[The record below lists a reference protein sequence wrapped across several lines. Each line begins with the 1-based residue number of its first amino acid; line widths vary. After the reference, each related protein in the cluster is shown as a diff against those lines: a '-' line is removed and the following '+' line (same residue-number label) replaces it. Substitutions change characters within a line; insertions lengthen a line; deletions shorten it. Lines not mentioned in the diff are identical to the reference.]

1 MSKFKNILKDIL
13 YVSRISKT
21 ENKKLLILTSVIL
34 TQVAAYTD
42 IGIIVIFSALIVD
55 QYTGIQFLNNII
67 EIFVDNTYLL
77 PLLVSFSF
85 LISIFTEDDFKKYRN
100 KC

>member
-42 IGIIVIFSALIVD
+42 IGIIVIFSALMFKVGD
-55 QYTGIQFLNNII
+55 W
-67 EIFVDNTYLL
+67 
-77 PLLVSFSF
+77 FSPV
-85 LISIFTEDDFKKYRN
+85 N
-100 KC
+100 KVLYAFAT